1 MQGERCEDRKRSKGL
16 MIWELVLAGLNG
28 TAGGVAA
35 VAGAIGGGLA
45 SGGAAEELEA
55 GDGFKVTMGH
65 ERHPSE
71 RQHQSHH
78 RF

>member
-1 MQGERCEDRKRSKGL
+1 
-16 MIWELVLAGLNG
+16 MIWELVLAGLKG

-55 GDGFKVTMGH
+55 GDGFKAAMGH
-65 ERHPSE
+65 ERHPEE
-71 RQHQSHH
+71 RQQQSQHCFH
-78 RF
+78 RPHAQ